1 MKRFKYIFITGIL
14 ILSMSCGDKVSKQPA
29 NSKGFTIIEDELKKK
44 FGVKAYYTDLT
55 ISYDKSMGN
64 LIGVTVTKAPESLK
78 MGQWNLM
85 KGNWKQNSEIY
96 LEVPNGNEAA
106 DFMFQLNEKINLST
120 LGELVEKATKELKK
134 QKNIENV
141 ELDIAFIKFPKN
153 GEIFK
158 TEYYVILEP
167 KNGGTTFK
175 FRYTID
181 KELIEMNY

>member
-1 MKRFKYIFITGIL
+1 
-14 ILSMSCGDKVSKQPA
+14 MSCGDKVSKQPA
-29 NSKGFTIIEDELKKK
+29 NRKGFMIIEDELKKK
-44 FGVKAYYTDLT
+44 FGVNAYYTDLT

-85 KGNWKQNSEIY
+85 QGNWKQNSEIY
-96 LEVPNGNEAA
+96 LEVPKGNKAA
-106 DFMFQLNEKINLST
+106 DFMFQLNEKINLPT
-120 LGELVEKATKELKK
+120 LGELVEKAKKELKN
-134 QKNIENV
+134 QKSIENV

-153 GEIFK
+153 GKIFK

-167 KNGGTTFK
+167 KNGGTIFK